1 MTPRIVTVFGG
12 TGFLGRR
19 IVRGLRAR
27 EFSVRIASRDPDRG
41 RELFG
46 ADDPRLQSLGADVH
60 DDRSVAEALAG
71 AHGAVNAVGL
81 YVEHGRDT
89 FHSVHVEGARRIAA
103 LASRAGV
110 ERFVQV
116 SGIGADAASGA
127 PYIRSR
133 GAGEL
138 AVRAAYPDAIIVRP
152 AVMFAPDDAFLT
164 VIVNLLRRLPAY
176 PLFGRGRTRLQPAFA
191 DDVAA
196 AIVRVLQRAEPRP
209 ATFEL
214 GGPRVYT
221 YEELLRAVAAAAGLR
236 PALVAIPFPAWQ
248 ALARLAEML
257 PNPPLTRN
265 QVDLMRID
273 TVVSPGM
280 PGFADLGIAPRSIE
294 EVLPAIVQ
302 SC

>member
-1 MTPRIVTVFGG
+1 MTRIVTVFGG

-19 IVRGLRAR
+19 IVRRLQAR
-27 EFSVRIASRDPDRG
+27 EFSVRIASRHPDRG

-46 ADDPRLQSLGADVH
+46 DDDPRLQSLGADVH
-60 DDRSVAEALAG
+60 DDRSVADAVAG
-71 AHGAVNAVGL
+71 AHGAVNAVSL

-89 FHSVHVEGARRIAA
+89 FQSVHVEGARRVAA
-103 LASRAGV
+103 LARRAGV

-116 SGIGADAASGA
+116 SGIGADAASA
-127 PYIRSR
+127 SPYIRSR

-138 AVRAAYPDAIIVRP
+138 AVRAAHPDAIIVRP

-164 VIVNLLRRLPAY
+164 VIVALLRRLPAY
-176 PLFGRGRTRLQPAFA
+176 PLFGRGRTRLQPAFV

-196 AIVRVLQRAEPRP
+196 AIVRAVQRAEPRP

-236 PALVAIPFPAWQ
+236 PALVAVPVPAWQ

-280 PGFADLGIAPRSIE
+280 PGFGDLSIAPQSVE
-294 EVLPAIVQ
+294 DMLPTIVQ
-302 SC
+302 SS